1 MLKIR
6 RNKPAISA
14 TAKPVR
20 EVRRISLNRT
30 YVPIKIGVIV
40 GYILIALFSASTS
53 MFGMLV
59 GMLMRLAGM

>member
-1 MLKIR
+1 MLRIR

-14 TAKPVR
+14 TAKTVR

-40 GYILIALFSASTS
+40 RYILIALFSASTS
-53 MFGMLV
+53 MFGMLI

>member
-1 MLKIR
+1 
-6 RNKPAISA
+6 
-14 TAKPVR
+14 
-20 EVRRISLNRT
+20 
-30 YVPIKIGVIV
+30 VIV